1 MFKLTLFLSL
11 FIFGCSSITFEQ
23 TIERCGLK
31 GNWQLADISLDL
43 KNKLLL
49 FSDGGFSVIDNL
61 SSATGKTNDLWLKNS
76 RGDIA
81 VCRHNNTKGRK
92 GITPYAIFRKA
103 ENTYELKENSVLA
116 CCMH

>member
-1 MFKLTLFLSL
+1 M
-11 FIFGCSSITFEQ
+11 
-23 TIERCGLK
+23 K